1 MLHKIAES
9 IEMSFDIPDAEKQ
22 IAEDASMRLEAFV
35 SALKFAVKHL
45 DVIYDPFSK
54 HTDIPVK
61 SVVKHRGLLNR
72 LRGRVHENFE
82 KAQRHALMGVQKL
95 NHFSTGDTDIQ
106 ELVNGFVEASD
117 GLAESVSKFLTA
129 LQHDFRTQNFR
140 DTIISSVDKIRKDA
154 QELENLVYDRI
165 IDHIDTNILAKNWM
179 KDTSDALKVDM
190 EEHVPLIQQLFEERQ
205 REINP
210 DAFPSNNEPTQS
222 LNAGDATK
230 VQYPDAMRN
239 MTGPLGG

>member
-35 SALKFAVKHL
+35 NALKFAVKHL

-82 KAQRHALMGVQKL
+82 KAQRQALLGVQKL
-95 NHFSTGDTDIQ
+95 NHFSTGDTEIQ

-117 GLAESVSKFLTA
+117 SLAESVSKFLAA

-140 DTIISSVDKIRKDA
+140 DTIISLVDQIRKEA

-190 EEHVPLIQQLFEERQ
+190 KEHVPLIQQLFEERQ
-205 REINP
+205 KEINP
-210 DAFPSNNEPTQS
+210 DAFPANNEPTQS
-222 LNAGDATK
+222 LNPGDATK
-230 VQYPDAMRN
+230 VQYPDAMRK